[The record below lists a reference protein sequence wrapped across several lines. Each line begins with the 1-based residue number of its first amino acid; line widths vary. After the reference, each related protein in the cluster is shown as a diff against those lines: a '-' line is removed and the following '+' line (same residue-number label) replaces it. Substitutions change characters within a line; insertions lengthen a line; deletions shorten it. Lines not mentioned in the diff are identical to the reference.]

1 MAFKLPGRRS
11 AGAPLRPVEIG
22 RRILRAM
29 DSGIDVDVKGRRVAP
44 NVYRVNLS
52 TADRAGLGS
61 LERSIVSELVDA
73 AGVYAADEGYH
84 LLGPVRVEIHTD
96 DGLTPGQFTVDAR
109 AVLAG
114 GGETPAAAAPAAA
127 PAPVVAPEPDPLPPP
142 VITAA
147 PEPVVI
153 DPTPPPMPAMSAPAT
168 PSTQQL
174 AIAALMSSTG
184 TRTPLYAD
192 VCTLGR
198 ATENTISLPDAQASR
213 RHAEIR
219 YENGRHVLV
228 DMNSTNG
235 TTVNGSRISGPRVLT
250 HGDVIA
256 IGAIQLRYEAS

>member
-1 MAFKLPGRRS
+1 
-11 AGAPLRPVEIG
+11 
-22 RRILRAM
+22 
-29 DSGIDVDVKGRRVAP
+29 
-44 NVYRVNLS
+44 
-52 TADRAGLGS
+52 
-61 LERSIVSELVDA
+61 
-73 AGVYAADEGYH
+73 
-84 LLGPVRVEIHTD
+84 
-96 DGLTPGQFTVDAR
+96 
-109 AVLAG
+109 
-114 GGETPAAAAPAAA
+114 
-127 PAPVVAPEPDPLPPP
+127 
-142 VITAA
+142 
-147 PEPVVI
+147 
-153 DPTPPPMPAMSAPAT
+153 
-168 PSTQQL
+168 
-174 AIAALMSSTG
+174 MSSTG